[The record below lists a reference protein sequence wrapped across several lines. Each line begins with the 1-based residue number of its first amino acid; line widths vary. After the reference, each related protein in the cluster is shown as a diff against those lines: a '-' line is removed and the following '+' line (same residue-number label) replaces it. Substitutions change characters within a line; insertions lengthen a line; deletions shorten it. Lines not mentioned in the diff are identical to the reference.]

1 MSARKAQLAGLAAI
15 LALTTAGCGL
25 ASDRNGDT
33 PAAAPAS
40 TTPLDPKL
48 KLIDAVP
55 DERDAAYRFDVAGA
69 ETPTSGVLDA
79 PHKAALIKIVQHETG
94 VGFSLT
100 MTTLMV
106 DKQTWLKMAFTP
118 AGLAGLPKVPKNW
131 QLLDAAKV
139 KDKSMIGYDGSTD
152 PGYAQ
157 LLVQKATGVKETSP
171 GHFTGTTDLTQATEA
186 EIVDAPTL
194 AKLGAKAKAVPFTAS
209 IDAKGNLT
217 SLIAKIPAAGGVKA
231 RTYSVE
237 YDGFGTTAALAAPAA
252 GEQQKA
258 TSVVYQLMA
267 G

>member
-15 LALTTAGCGL
+15 LALTTTAGCGL
-25 ASDRNGDT
+25 ATDTSDT
-33 PAAAPAS
+33 PAAAPTSAA
-40 TTPLDPKL
+40 PLDPKL

-55 DERDAAYRFDVAGA
+55 DEKDAAYRFVVTGGDL
-69 ETPTSGVLDA
+69 PTTGVLDA
-79 PHKAALIKIVQHETG
+79 PHQAALVKIDQHETNPD
-94 VGFSLT
+94 FNLA

-106 DKQTWLKMAFTP
+106 GKQTWVKMAITP
-118 AGLAGLPKVPKNW
+118 SLPGLPKIPKNW

-139 KDKSMIGYDGSTD
+139 KDSSLIGYDGSTD

-171 GHFTGTTDLTQATEA
+171 GHFAGTTDLTRATDA
-186 EIVDAPTL
+186 EIVDAKTL
-194 AKLGAKAKAVPFTAS
+194 TKLGAKAKTVPFTAT
-209 IDAKGNLT
+209 IDAQGNLT
-217 SLIAKIPAAGGVKA
+217 SLIAKIPAAGAVKA
-231 RTYSVE
+231 KTYSVK

-258 TSVVYQLMA
+258 ASVIYQMLA